1 MNWFDKI
8 FSRLAEAE
16 DVEKRDMTISPKLM
30 QALMNG
36 SFGGGVNVTPNG
48 ALSQTA
54 VWASV
59 KVLSESVA
67 QIPLFL
73 YERDGE
79 YKVRATK
86 HPLYKV
92 LHRSPNELMS
102 SFHLRQLMM
111 VHLTT
116 WGNAYCE
123 IVWSRDGQ
131 IEALIPLRP
140 DRVTPV
146 LVDGKK
152 YFDVELPDGTAVRL
166 PAYRVWHVPGL
177 GFDGLVGY
185 SPIKLHAN
193 TVGLAMAAEEYGAN
207 FFKNGTSAGMVLQ
220 HPGQL
225 SAEAASRLKRAIETS
240 NAGLSNAHRVMV
252 LEEGMDMKTLGL
264 SPEDAQLLST
274 REFQV
279 TEIARI
285 FRVPPHMLGDMSRAT
300 WGNVE
305 EMGEEF
311 LRYTLMPYLKSFEAT
326 ITQQLLVG
334 DEQDTHFA
342 EFLVDSFLRAN
353 TEKRYDAYSTA
364 IQNGFMS
371 VNEVRARENLNPI
384 EGGDKHFVP
393 LNLAPIGQRELEVEK
408 EKRYSFAVAEEKGSL
423 EFREDDDNFSSDRV
437 LLADSFVPVF
447 EDALARCLR
456 RETKAV
462 QKAFGQYMKQRNRLE
477 FDAWLTEF
485 YEEFKGVFERD
496 LTPALMAQA
505 RQAFA
510 AAMRELDKTDE
521 KFTED
526 AFREFVRE
534 FLRVSAI
541 GYVTQSKEDINT
553 VLESDN
559 VEQNF
564 DEMITKWEDTRVE
577 KNSRNLVFEGL
588 NALVIFSYRTVG
600 VREIVW
606 IVNKGACPFCQK
618 FAGKV
623 VGIEE
628 YFVEAGSII
637 DAIDV
642 DGKAIQMKVHGAKR
656 SGNLHSGCSCTIRAG
671 NYRSVA

>member
-1 MNWFDKI
+1 MNWIDRI

-16 DVEKRDMTISPKLM
+16 DVEKRDVTISPKLM
-30 QALMNG
+30 QALING

-86 HPLYKV
+86 HPLYKI
-92 LHRSPNELMS
+92 LQRSPNELMS

-131 IEALIPLRP
+131 VDALIPLRP

-274 REFQV
+274 RQFQV

-285 FRVPPHMLGDMSRAT
+285 YRVPPHMLGDMSRAT

-311 LRYTLMPYLKSFEAT
+311 LRYTLMPYLRSFEAT

-393 LNLAPIGQRELEVEK
+393 LNLAPIGQRQIQVAS
-408 EKRYSFAVAEEKGSL
+408 EKRDTCSCGIEHRDSSGQS
-423 EFREDDDNFSSDRV
+423 EDGRV
-437 LLADSFVPVF
+437 LMAQSFIPIF
-447 EDALARCLR
+447 EDALGRCLR
-456 RETKAV
+456 REVKAV
-462 QKAFGQYMKQRNRLE
+462 QKAFGQYMKQRNQME
-477 FDAWLTEF
+477 FENWLREY
-485 YEEFKGVFERD
+485 YEEFKDVFVRD
-496 LTPALMAQA
+496 LTPALLAQA
-505 RQAFA
+505 KQVFVD
-510 AAMRELDKTDE
+510 AMKELERTGELYPEE
-521 KFTED
+521 K
-526 AFREFVRE
+526 AMEFVQE
-534 FLRVSAI
+534 FLRVAAI
-541 GYVTQSKEDINT
+541 GYVTQSKADIYAVLDSENIEDG
-553 VLESDN
+553 
-559 VEQNF
+559 F
-564 DEMITKWEDTRVE
+564 DELLVKWEDVRVQE
-577 KNSRNLVFEGL
+577 NSRNIAFEAL
-588 NALVIFSYRTVG
+588 NALAIFSYRTVG

-606 IVNKGACPFCQK
+606 VVNKGACPFCQK
-618 FAGKV
+618 LAGKV

-628 YFVEAGSII
+628 YFVEAGSIL

-642 DGKAIQMKVHGAKR
+642 DGKALQMKVHGAKR
-656 SGNLHSGCSCTIRAG
+656 SGNLHTGCSCVIRAG